1 MDSIDCPEIDISR
14 CDGCGLCV
22 PACTSG
28 ALGLEAGKAVLLRPD
43 LCRWDSACELA
54 CPRDA
59 IHVPYLVVFGSD
71 VKRTGSG
78 RL

>member
-1 MDSIDCPEIDISR
+1 MDSICSPEIDGER
-14 CDGCGLCV
+14 CDGCGLCL

-28 ALGLEAGKAVLLRPD
+28 ALGFSGGRAVLVRPD

-59 IHVPYLVVFGSD
+59 IRVPYAVVFAGD
-71 VKRTGSG
+71 LNPPEKG
-78 RL
+78 